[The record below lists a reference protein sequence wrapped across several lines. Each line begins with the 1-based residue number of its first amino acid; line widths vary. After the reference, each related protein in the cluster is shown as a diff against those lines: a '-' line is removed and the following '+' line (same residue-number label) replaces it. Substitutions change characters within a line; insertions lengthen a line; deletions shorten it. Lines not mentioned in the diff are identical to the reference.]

1 MVSREPPA
9 PYRSV
14 TPRMFVSDVEKAVE
28 FLTDVFRAVAQIEPG
43 RPTDVHIGDSV
54 VLVSSAAGR
63 EPFPSFLYVYVED
76 ADSTYQR
83 AVRAGA
89 TSIERPLDTP
99 YGDRRAMFRDGFGN
113 IYQVAHPLRDRS

>member
-1 MVSREPPA
+1 
-9 PYRSV
+9 
-14 TPRMFVSDVEKAVE
+14 MFVSDVDKSVE
-28 FLTDVFRAVAQIEPG
+28 FLRNVFGAAAQIEPG

-89 TSIERPLDTP
+89 ASIEGPLDTP
-99 YGDRRAMFRDGFGN
+99 YGDRRAMFQDGFGN
-113 IYQVAHPLRDRS
+113 VYQVAHPLRNHS